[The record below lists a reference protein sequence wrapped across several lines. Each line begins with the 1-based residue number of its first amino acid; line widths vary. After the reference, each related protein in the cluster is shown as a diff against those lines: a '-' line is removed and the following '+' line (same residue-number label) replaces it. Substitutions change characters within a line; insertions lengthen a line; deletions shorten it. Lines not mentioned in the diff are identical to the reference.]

1 LAIIGAF
8 GTPRRDWPGLPPLV
22 DHPVGCLD
30 RVVKQDVSSLAEVA
44 PRERFSKICALTG
57 AGISVAAGLGTFRG
71 PDGRWTMTPEME
83 RAMHVQLLPGNV
95 DALWSVWGGMWD
107 VAAQSGPTT
116 AHRALAAAGAS
127 VITQNVDGLHQAA
140 GSVDVVEIHGS
151 AGRARCLD
159 DAFCGWTGSAE
170 DAKRVDPPQC
180 PQCTEPARPSV
191 ILFGEM
197 LDPEALG
204 QARRLA
210 SECDLFLAIGT
221 SGRVAPA
228 SWLAPAARE
237 AGALCVNVDLYPD
250 GNADPAFHARV
261 VGDAQDVLVEWAAS

>member
-1 LAIIGAF
+1 V
-8 GTPRRDWPGLPPLV
+8 V
-22 DHPVGCLD
+22 DHPVGCFD
-30 RVVKQDVSSLAEVA
+30 QVVKQDVSSLAEIA
-44 PRERFSKICALTG
+44 PRGRFSKICALTG

-71 PDGRWTMTPEME
+71 PDGLWTMTPEME
-83 RAMHVQLLPGNV
+83 RAMHFQLLPSNV

-107 VAAQSGPTT
+107 IAARNGPTP
-116 AHRALAAAGAS
+116 AHRALADAGAS

-140 GSVDVVEIHGS
+140 GSVDVVEIHGT

-159 DAFCGWTGSAE
+159 DDFCGWRGPAE
-170 DAKRVDPPQC
+170 EAKQVDPPQC
-180 PQCTEPARPSV
+180 ARCSEPARPSV

-197 LDPEALG
+197 LEPEALAE
-204 QARRLA
+204 ARRLA

-228 SWLAPAARE
+228 SWLAPTARS

-250 GNADPAFHARV
+250 GNPDPAFHARV
-261 VGDAQDVLVEWAAS
+261 VGDAQDVLTEWAAA